1 MKFKRAENEQPRIS
15 FLLFSN
21 AQCSLPVQGEGP
33 RPCISPHLPSRI
45 PLKYQ
50 NIKINTNK
58 ITIINTFSTDSNF
71 TVSDGVSPT
80 GLSPYSLLSK
90 VIQGNSSRQSLAFTY
105 AACV

>member
-50 NIKINTNK
+50 NIKNK
-58 ITIINTFSTDSNF
+58 KQKQSS
-71 TVSDGVSPT
+71 VRKPEKVSPVDKRNIT
-80 GLSPYSLLSK
+80 
-90 VIQGNSSRQSLAFTY
+90 
-105 AACV
+105 AAV